1 VTHPASDPSL
11 AVSAALSALRQAD
24 TIPWASD
31 LAATFR
37 LRVDAVER
45 LVVGVSFRVDC
56 AEAALAR
63 LVVAA

>member
-1 VTHPASDPSL
+1 MTHPASDPSL

-24 TIPWASD
+24 ATPWASD

-37 LRVDAVER
+37 LRVEAVER
-45 LVVGVSFRVDC
+45 LVVGVSYRVAC

-63 LVVAA
+63 LALAA

>member
-1 VTHPASDPSL
+1 VTHPAPDPSL
-11 AVSAALSALRQAD
+11 AVAAALSALRQAD
-24 TIPWASD
+24 AIPWTSD

-45 LVVGVSFRVDC
+45 LVIGVGYRVDG

-63 LVVAA
+63 LAVAA

>member
-11 AVSAALSALRQAD
+11 AVAAALSALREAD
-24 TIPWASD
+24 ATPWASD
-31 LAATFR
+31 LAAAFR

-45 LVVGVSFRVDC
+45 LVVGVSYRVTC

-63 LVVAA
+63 LAVAA